1 LPSNSCI
8 GRAPPDFP
16 ESPGTLTA
24 GPVRYSTSVSG
35 QLLLPTIRES
45 RVRASPRSR
54 RILFRF
60 GLDLR
65 RRRTRRAI
73 LQAGLLESLQ
83 ELFHLF
89 FVRIPHLYIL
99 TDIFKVEKRWV

>member
-1 LPSNSCI
+1 MLTFSCDI
-8 GRAPPDFP
+8 
-16 ESPGTLTA
+16 SPK
-24 GPVRYSTSVSG
+24 PVSG

-65 RRRTRRAI
+65 RRRIRRAI
-73 LQAGLLESLQ
+73 LQAGLL
-83 ELFHLF
+83 
-89 FVRIPHLYIL
+89 
-99 TDIFKVEKRWV
+99 